1 MSALVL
7 LLLMVAE
14 LVNYRQCD
22 MIYGGVRFPLF
33 TTLLQIVTAELIAA
47 LIMLKLLSTAHRKLS
62 QWLR

>member
-22 MIYGGVRFPLF
+22 MIYGGGAIPPFHYIITNCDSRTDRSPDH
-33 TTLLQIVTAELIAA
+33 A
-47 LIMLKLLSTAHRKLS
+47 
-62 QWLR
+62 